1 MTNAWIILAH
11 LAGKAKFSTALVME
25 EVPSDWNATWPSK
38 INKKSNNFAS
48 LWQMKS
54 MYVFIGVGIEEGDE
68 DTVANL
74 LQDFSLSRKVT
85 SVFLQLSLKFLPF
98 KTWSLLSV
106 MAVVVDVLVTNN
118 PFNRVVLYFETVGL
132 H

>member
-1 MTNAWIILAH
+1 
-11 LAGKAKFSTALVME
+11 
-25 EVPSDWNATWPSK
+25 
-38 INKKSNNFAS
+38 
-48 LWQMKS
+48 MKS

-98 KTWSLLSV
+98 KT
-106 MAVVVDVLVTNN
+106 
-118 PFNRVVLYFETVGL
+118 
-132 H
+132 